1 MNKQPLIFL
10 TSQLDQCTTLIVCSV
25 IMLNLDVGRISSTSF
40 KWTTLSVHV
49 VNKCFV
55 ISCFVFIFVSF
66 FLNCD
71 VFSPIIT
78 CTCIHAGAFI
88 QYLMYTCQLF
98 LRYGR
103 EIFILGVLG
112 FLKMRRSFPKI
123 PDEVRSLPKNSEVFR
138 KRPKSQSQYKRELA
152 PSAFHFKKSEI
163 ARKVLSF
170 IHFTHDFRSLRG
182 SEMT

>member
-138 KRPKSQSQYKRELA
+138 KRVRPKSQSQYKREIA
-152 PSAFHFKKSEI
+152 PSAFHFKNQRSRE
-163 ARKVLSF
+163 RYSHLF
-170 IHFTHDFRSLRG
+170 ILHMVFLPYMGLR
-182 SEMT
+182 